1 MSDQGQQA
9 QGAYPLVVDLDGSL
23 LKTDL
28 LYECV
33 LLLLRQK
40 PKQFFHTVRWLG
52 KGKAHLKTR
61 LAEAVHLDSQLL
73 PLHPGVVDVIE
84 QARSQQR
91 PIVIATAS
99 HADLAH
105 AVARR
110 LGNIAQVISTDESIN
125 MIGTVKRDAL
135 LTAFG
140 EKGFDYVGDSSA
152 DLHVWPHARVAYAVH
167 PSRRV
172 WSKLKNSQP
181 NAQLITEPRNAVRLW
196 SKQLRLHQWAKNIL
210 LFVPMIAAHEFTQA
224 QDWLLLLLAFVCFGL
239 CASSV
244 YVANDLLDVMD
255 DRRHPSKSARPF
267 ASGNLSLLHG
277 ALVSPLLLILG
288 VSLGGL
294 LVSPSF
300 GLVLAVYALVSSL
313 YSFSLK
319 KYAVIDV
326 LTLAMLY
333 TLRLTAGAVAV
344 QLPLSFWMLAFSLF
358 LFLSLAFC
366 KRYAELLRVKPIDGE
381 VKALGR
387 GYVASDMGLISSMGV
402 AAGYLSVLVVA
413 LYINDTATLKLYP
426 DSRLIWLGCPIL
438 LFWISRV
445 WLLTHRGQMEDDP
458 VVFALTDRISLL
470 CGVLFV
476 LVFWWAS

>member
-1 MSDQGQQA
+1 
-9 QGAYPLVVDLDGSL
+9 
-23 LKTDL
+23 
-28 LYECV
+28 
-33 LLLLRQK
+33 
-40 PKQFFHTVRWLG
+40 
-52 KGKAHLKTR
+52 
-61 LAEAVHLDSQLL
+61 
-73 PLHPGVVDVIE
+73 
-84 QARSQQR
+84 
-91 PIVIATAS
+91 
-99 HADLAH
+99 
-105 AVARR
+105 
-110 LGNIAQVISTDESIN
+110 

-135 LTAFG
+135 LSAFG

-210 LFVPMIAAHEFTQA
+210 LFVPMIAAHQFNQA
-224 QDWLLLLLAFVCFGL
+224 QDWLLLLIAFVCFGL

-267 ASGNLSLLHG
+267 ASGNLSLLQG

-387 GYVASDMGLISSMGV
+387 GYVASDMSLISSMGV

-470 CGVLFV
+470 CGILFV